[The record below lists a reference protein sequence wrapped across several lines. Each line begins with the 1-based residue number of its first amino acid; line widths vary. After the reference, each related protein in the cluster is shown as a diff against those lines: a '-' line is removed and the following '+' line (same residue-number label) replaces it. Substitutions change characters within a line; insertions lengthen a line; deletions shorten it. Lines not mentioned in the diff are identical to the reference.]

1 MRFSNYFS
9 RNTASE
15 IPGEIFGYAASQAVK
30 LELLFM
36 LLFVKGQN
44 WLENAKI
51 EQANL
56 LIESGN
62 TETCQ

>member
-1 MRFSNYFS
+1 MRFSSYFS

-15 IPGEIFGYAASQAVK
+15 IPGEIFSASQAVK

-51 EQANL
+51 EKANL